1 MVDRLTGKIAIV
13 TGAGQ
18 GIGAAIATVFAREGA
33 AVVIAERNRATGA
46 AIAQAIAAGG
56 ARSLFVETDIAERAS
71 VEAMVA
77 QAVVTFGGV
86 DILVN
91 NAGVNVFH
99 EPLETTDEEW
109 RRCLAVDLEGA
120 WIASRAVLP
129 GMRARSRGA
138 IVNIASSHSFSIIP
152 NTFPYPVAK
161 HGLLGLTR
169 ALGIQYAAEGIRVN
183 AIAPGYIE
191 TPIAQAYWDTFPDPD
206 RERRRAYDLHPPKR
220 IGKPEEVAMTAL
232 FLASD
237 EAPFINAACI
247 VIDGGRS
254 VLYHE

>member
-46 AIAQAIAAGG
+46 AIAQAIAGGG
-56 ARSLFVETDIAERAS
+56 ARSLFVETDIAARVS

-109 RRCLAVDLEGA
+109 RRCLAIDLEGA

-129 GMRARSRGA
+129 GMRARSGGA

-152 NTFPYPVAK
+152 NTFPYP
-161 HGLLGLTR
+161 
-169 ALGIQYAAEGIRVN
+169 
-183 AIAPGYIE
+183 
-191 TPIAQAYWDTFPDPD
+191 D
-206 RERRRAYDLHPPKR
+206 RK
-220 IGKPEEVAMTAL
+220 
-232 FLASD
+232 
-237 EAPFINAACI
+237 
-247 VIDGGRS
+247 S
-254 VLYHE
+254 VV